1 MCLSLIPVCRAPSGY
16 MTGNTSDNV
25 YEGTMNIQRLG
36 PSFNSLSEVN
46 FCVLDGPHLIPS
58 DSNVHLGSTACCLEW
73 TMVWRGRAAHTDR
86 ELTTVF
92 TGQRLHFQM
101 TADNCFTW
109 PWLLWPAERDLTC
122 QVRFTG
128 VNDGEF
134 QSLFGVLESDSTSIN
149 QCDMW
154 LSLLQDKRLKA
165 LTLYVQI

>member
-1 MCLSLIPVCRAPSGY
+1 MHCYVPILDYCIRCSIRLQERKHIWLSVWRNY
-16 MTGNTSDNV
+16 EHSDS
-25 YEGTMNIQRLG
+25 QAFFL
-36 PSFNSLSEVN
+36 FLSEVN
-46 FCVLDGPHLIPS
+46 FCVSLGPHLIPS
-58 DSNVHLGSTACCLEW
+58 DSNVHLGSTACCLEL

-109 PWLLWPAERDLTC
+109 PWLLWPADRDLTC

-128 VNDGEF
+128 MFLVNDGEF
-134 QSLFGVLESDSTSIN
+134 QWSLFGVLESDSTSIN

-154 LSLLQDKRLKA
+154 LSFL
-165 LTLYVQI
+165 